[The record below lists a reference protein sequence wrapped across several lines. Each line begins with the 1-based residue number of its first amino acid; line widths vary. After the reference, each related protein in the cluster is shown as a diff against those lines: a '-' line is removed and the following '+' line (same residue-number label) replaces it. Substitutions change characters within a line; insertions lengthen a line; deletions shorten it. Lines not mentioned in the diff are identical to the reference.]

1 MTENK
6 ETVEQQLLDKACR
19 KATSDGI
26 QQVMLAL
33 QDGKLVLSGAQNYV
47 PPLVDDSDLFRKVEN
62 LMNQATLDEND
73 DLFYAT
79 NKIPKYALLPCSPYT
94 SEWKG
99 SANLRSILREMLAV
113 AGYKAS
119 GRKKTLGITKHQ
131 T

>member
-73 DLFYAT
+73 DLFHAT
-79 NKIPKYALLPCSPYT
+79 NKIPKYALLPCSP
-94 SEWKG
+94 SPLHSRVERIGQPKVDFEG
-99 SANLRSILREMLAV
+99 N
-113 AGYKAS
+113 AGCS
-119 GRKKTLGITKHQ
+119 WL
-131 T
+131 